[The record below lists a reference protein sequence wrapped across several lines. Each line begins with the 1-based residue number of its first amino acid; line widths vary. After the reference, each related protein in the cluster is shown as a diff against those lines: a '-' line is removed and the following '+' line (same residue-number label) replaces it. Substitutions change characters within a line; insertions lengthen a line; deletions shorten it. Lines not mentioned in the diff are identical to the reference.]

1 MSTDEKQRFPLLK
14 AVFDGDLKQLSAL
27 LSDHDA
33 DEKDTFGKFS
43 AGIFGDCGRKYFC
56 LEMPLLLI

>member
-14 AVFDGDLKQLSAL
+14 AVFDGDLKQLSSL

-33 DEKDTFGKFS
+33 DEKDTFGKLS
-43 AGIFGDCGRKYFC
+43 ARAFVHICG
-56 LEMPLLLI
+56 L

>member
-14 AVFDGDLKQLSAL
+14 AVFDGDLKQLSSL

-33 DEKDTFGKFS
+33 DEKDTFGKLS
-43 AGIFGDCGRKYFC
+43 AGIFVHICDLKNI
-56 LEMPLLLI
+56 LH